1 MPKYTYKCTNC
12 RNVIARYHSFS
23 ERLVDCPVCS
33 TENCL
38 KRLPSS
44 FLTDKQDDKPIVV
57 GNIVKEFIN
66 ETKEALE
73 EQKENLRSDWNNE

>member
-1 MPKYTYKCTNC
+1 
-12 RNVIARYHSFS
+12 
-23 ERLVDCPVCS
+23 VCS
-33 TENCL
+33 TEDCL
-38 KRLPSS
+38 KRLPSN